1 MEKRTRKALDLVLL
15 SQRLAGA
22 ISVDLCY
29 NNLSF
34 GVTECICHLL
44 INRSK
49 ILYTSTLA
57 KVKGRRC
64 KASHLAVTAD

>member
-1 MEKRTRKALDLVLL
+1 MGKRTGKALDIVFL

-22 ISVDLCY
+22 VSVDLCY

-34 GVTECICHLL
+34 GVTECICYLL

-49 ILYTSTLA
+49 VLYTST
-57 KVKGRRC
+57 
-64 KASHLAVTAD
+64 